1 MLLIGQGALTL
12 MTGNEKHLNAE
23 QDLEKALNQ
32 SRKILGGVVPRLL
45 TQKPLI
51 AANSISHGLTGQ
63 TVFLEPDD
71 LRFYLSI
78 GAQYMEE
85 FRPIGVSEIQ
95 LAQLIIDTQW
105 RLNRAGALSTTVH
118 TSTVIL
124 EAEAL
129 HAANP
134 HVGAGIIHAHA
145 EALAVRRQC
154 EGPNTLEKLG
164 RHETRLW
171 RALRQMRKDFRE
183 MCDLRPQAERDA
195 WTAEASEA
203 CQWYNTLST
212 VLENLIEARKELQ
225 ENCVTVEESADSLLC
240 KKPVQPESPQP
251 PNAPEATSAAPKHTP
266 RIETDGNPSPLRAA
280 A

>member
-1 MLLIGQGALTL
+1 
-12 MTGNEKHLNAE
+12 MTNTEKHLNAE
-23 QDLEKALNQ
+23 QNLEKALNQ
-32 SRKILGGVVPRLL
+32 SRKILGAVVPRLL
-45 TQKPLI
+45 TLKPQV

-78 GAQYMEE
+78 GTQYMEE

-105 RLNRAGALSTTVH
+105 RLNRAVALSTAVH

-134 HVGAGIIHAHA
+134 EIGPQLLHAHA
-145 EALAVRRQC
+145 EAFAVRRQC
-154 EGPNTLEKLG
+154 EGPNTFEKLG

-171 RALRQMRKDFRE
+171 RALRQMRKDFQE
-183 MCDLRPQAERDA
+183 MCDLRPKEERAA
-195 WTAEASEA
+195 WTAESSEA
-203 CQWYNTLST
+203 CQWYNTLSA
-212 VLENLIEARKELQ
+212 VLEDLAAARKELK
-225 ENCVTVEESADSLLC
+225 EKTVIVSESTDSLLC
-240 KKPVQPESPQP
+240 KKPIPPTSPEP
-251 PNAPEATSAAPKHTP
+251 PEPLKTAPEAQCEASENVPPTGTEP
-266 RIETDGNPSPLRAA
+266 IPSPLRAA

>member
-1 MLLIGQGALTL
+1 
-12 MTGNEKHLNAE
+12 MTTNEKHLNAE
-23 QDLEKALNQ
+23 QDLQKALAQ
-32 SRKILGGVVPRLL
+32 SQKILGAVVPRLL
-45 TQKPLI
+45 TQKPQV

-71 LRFYLSI
+71 LRFYLNI

-85 FRPIGVSEIQ
+85 FRPIGVGEIQ

-105 RLNRAGALSTTVH
+105 RLNRAGALSTMVH

-134 HVGAGIIHAHA
+134 QVSAQTIHAHA
-145 EALAVRRQC
+145 QAFAVRRQC

-183 MCDLRPQAERDA
+183 MCDLRPKEEREA

-203 CQWYNTLST
+203 CQWYTTLSALAESL
-212 VLENLIEARKELQ
+212 VAAREEVKQ
-225 ENCVTVEESADSLLC
+225 STVTVSESTDSLLC
-240 KKPVQPESPQP
+240 KNPVQPASPVP
-251 PNAPEATSAAPKHTP
+251 PEALKIPSELSVSTP
-266 RIETDGNPSPLRAA
+266 LTENGAILSPLRAA

>member
-1 MLLIGQGALTL
+1 MLLIGQGA
-12 MTGNEKHLNAE
+12 
-23 QDLEKALNQ
+23 
-32 SRKILGGVVPRLL
+32 LGGVVPRLL

-118 TSTVIL
+118 TPPTR
-124 EAEAL
+124 
-129 HAANP
+129 N
-134 HVGAGIIHAHA
+134 VGAGIIHAHA

-240 KKPVQPESPQP
+240 KKPVQPADAVPQKP
-251 PNAPEATSAAPKHTP
+251 VETP
-266 RIETDGNPSPLRAA
+266 SEPGETQSLNETEPTRSPLRAA

>member
-1 MLLIGQGALTL
+1 
-12 MTGNEKHLNAE
+12 MTQNEKHLNAE

-32 SRKILGGVVPRLL
+32 SQKILGKVVPRLL
-45 TQKPLI
+45 TQKPQI

-71 LRFYLSI
+71 LRFYLNI

-85 FRPIGVSEIQ
+85 LRPIGVGEIQ

-105 RLNRAGALSTTVH
+105 RLNRAVALSTAVH

-129 HAANP
+129 HAADP
-134 HVGAGIIHAHA
+134 EIGPQLLQVHA
-145 EALAVRRQC
+145 EAFAFRRQC
-154 EGPNTLEKLG
+154 EGPNTFEKLG

-171 RALRQMRKDFRE
+171 RALRQMRKDFQE
-183 MCDLRPQAERDA
+183 MCHLRPQSERDQ
-195 WTAEASEA
+195 WTSEASEA
-203 CQWYNTLST
+203 CQWYNTLSA
-212 VLENLIEARKELQ
+212 VLENLIEARKEL
-225 ENCVTVEESADSLLC
+225 EAKCVTVTESADSLLC
-240 KKPVQPESPQP
+240 KNPVPPSDPVPQKPAE
-251 PNAPEATSAAPKHTP
+251 TP
-266 RIETDGNPSPLRAA
+266 SEPGEKQSINETEPTRSPLRAA